1 MVSVSD
7 GWGESVRWRFEGHM
21 MKLRCSVVVTPP
33 HPPPGA
39 RGPAGD
45 SEVEEEGP
53 ADRVVLV
60 ERDGSAQVMVFP
72 ERGSAHVFLADG
84 TVATGDSCGVYQV
97 G

>member
-1 MVSVSD
+1 M
-7 GWGESVRWRFEGHM
+7 
-21 MKLRCSVVVTPP
+21 
-33 HPPPGA
+33 
-39 RGPAGD
+39 
-45 SEVEEEGP
+45 EEEGP